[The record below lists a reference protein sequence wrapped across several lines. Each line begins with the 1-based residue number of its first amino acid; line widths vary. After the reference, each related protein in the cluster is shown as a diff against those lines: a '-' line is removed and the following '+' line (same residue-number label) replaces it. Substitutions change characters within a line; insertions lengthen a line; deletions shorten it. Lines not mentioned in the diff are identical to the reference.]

1 MKQNSGLAHCIKSNR
16 HWDYCGNYQEMN
28 ESEIKDETETQQ
40 ATSEIIN
47 SNIMVR
53 QCFNINKEIKMKR
66 NDEALEV
73 YEKVYNDYKKAD
85 DNYWSKACKEWKA
98 YKKAGETLNKAW
110 NDYEKAMFP
119 DCTWNGETI
128 FSKEK

>member
-1 MKQNSGLAHCIKSNR
+1 MKQFPNKLVPGI
-16 HWDYCGNYQEMN
+16 
-28 ESEIKDETETQQ
+28 ES
-40 ATSEIIN
+40 
-47 SNIMVR
+47 
-53 QCFNINKEIKMKR
+53 KEWK
-66 NDEALEV
+66 A
-73 YEKVYNDYKKAD
+73 YKKAGETLNKAEEEVD
-85 DNYWSKACKEWKA
+85 AKLKEFCVIIKRPYDNYWSKACKEWKA